1 MLLFQADVARDLFRS
16 HGRLS
21 LSGQTLVLM
30 LVLVLVL
37 VRTLVLVLAL
47 RWR

>member
-30 LVLVLVL
+30 LVLVLV
-37 VRTLVLVLAL
+37 RTLVLVLAL